1 MSEMISNAT
10 YEISRFFRVE
20 TGGNGGLLL
29 LGVKLLLLLTAALFV
44 YFTLKYL
51 RDYQIGKYLWSI
63 ITDNM
68 SAYDK
73 IQKAQMQQ
81 QAEDME
87 FITLKREEEK
97 NFIDKFY
104 DVLAS
109 AGIADVIP
117 GFSETG
123 FVIIVASIGL
133 IILVTLSYLRGALIG
148 IAGLGFFFVVVWY
161 LLTLAAYNR
170 KVQLEGQLLQF
181 INACASASAQ
191 YSNLI
196 DIFGAIY
203 PQFKG
208 ALKKGLEA
216 CYIEAKQTNDKE
228 MAIKHLTRKFRS
240 EQFTFLVD
248 NLELCSSITGD
259 YHSVAK
265 DLSNIISIYMG
276 SFKKKQAALKS
287 AKMNVTLMFGM
298 SFVILY
304 CLGLFLG
311 DISDMLFHTTIGNLG
326 LMAMVL
332 VYFYGLNMKAE

>member
-1 MSEMISNAT
+1 MSEKISNAL
-10 YEISRFFRVE
+10 YEISRYFRLESVDE
-20 TGGNGGLLL
+20 TGFLILGAKLVLLL
-29 LGVKLLLLLTAALFV
+29 FAGLFV
-44 YFTLKYL
+44 FFVFKYL
-51 RDYQIGKYLWSI
+51 KDYQIVKYLWSI

-73 IQKAQMQQ
+73 IQRAQMQQ

-87 FITLKREEEK
+87 FITLKKEEEK
-97 NFIDKFY
+97 NIVDKFY
-104 DVLAS
+104 DVLAGT
-109 AGIADVIP
+109 GIADVIP

-123 FVIIVASIGL
+123 FIIIMVSVGL
-133 IILVTLSYLRGALIG
+133 IILVVLSYLRDAIIG
-148 IAGLGFFFVVVWY
+148 VAGLLFFFVVVWY
-161 LLTLAAYNR
+161 LLSLAAYNR
-170 KVQLEGQLLQF
+170 KVRLESQLLQF

-216 CYIEAKQTNDKE
+216 CYVEAKQTNDRE
-228 MAIKHLTRKFRS
+228 LAIKHLTRKFRS

-265 DLSNIISIYMG
+265 DLSNIIAIYMG

-311 DISDMLFHTTIGNLG
+311 DISETLLHTTIGNLG
-326 LMAMVL
+326 LMGMFL

>member
-1 MSEMISNAT
+1 MSEKISNAV
-10 YEISRFFRVE
+10 YEISRFFRLESVD
-20 TGGNGGLLL
+20 GGGFLMLGG
-29 LGVKLLLLLTAALFV
+29 KLLLLISAGLFV
-44 YFTLKYL
+44 FFIFKYIK
-51 RDYQIGKYLWSI
+51 DYQIVKYLWSI

-68 SAYDK
+68 ASYDK
-73 IQKAQMQQ
+73 VQRAQMQQ
-81 QAEDME
+81 QAEEME
-87 FITLKREEEK
+87 FITMKKEDEK
-97 NFIDKFY
+97 NLLDKFY
-104 DVLAS
+104 DVLA
-109 AGIADVIP
+109 ATGIADVVP

-123 FVIIVASIGL
+123 FLIIMGSAGL
-133 IILVTLSYLRGALIG
+133 IILVVLSYLRDTLVG
-148 IAGLGFFFVVVWY
+148 IAGLGFFLVVVWY
-161 LLTLAAYNR
+161 LLTLVAYNR
-170 KVQLEGQLLQF
+170 KVQLESQLLQF

-208 ALKKGLEA
+208 ALRKGLEA
-216 CYIEAKQTNDKE
+216 CYVEAKQTNDKE
-228 MAIKHLTRKFRS
+228 AAIKHLTRKFKS

-265 DLSNIISIYMG
+265 DLSSIIAIYMG

-298 SFVILY
+298 SLVILY

-311 DISDMLFHTTIGNLG
+311 DISDTLLHTTVGNLG
-326 LMAMVL
+326 LMGMVL

>member
-1 MSEMISNAT
+1 MSEKISNAL
-10 YEISRFFRVE
+10 YEISRYFRLESVDE
-20 TGGNGGLLL
+20 AGFLILGAKIVLLL
-29 LGVKLLLLLTAALFV
+29 FAGLFV
-44 YFTLKYL
+44 FFVMKYL
-51 RDYQIGKYLWSI
+51 KDYQIAQYLWSI

-73 IQKAQMQQ
+73 IQRAQMQQ

-87 FITLKREEEK
+87 FITLKKEDEK
-97 NFIDKFY
+97 NIVDKFY
-104 DVLAS
+104 DVLAGT
-109 AGIADVIP
+109 GIADVIP

-123 FVIIVASIGL
+123 FIIIMVSVGL
-133 IILVTLSYLRGALIG
+133 IILVVLSYLRDAIIG
-148 IAGLGFFFVVVWY
+148 VAGLLFFFVVVWY
-161 LLTLAAYNR
+161 LMSLAAYNR
-170 KVQLEGQLLQF
+170 KVRLESQLLQF

-216 CYIEAKQTNDKE
+216 CYVEAKQTNDRE
-228 MAIKHLTRKFRS
+228 LAIKHLTRKFRS

-265 DLSNIISIYMG
+265 DLSNIIAIYMG

-311 DISDMLFHTTIGNLG
+311 DISETLLHTTIGNLG
-326 LMAMVL
+326 LMGMFL